1 MSKRIRIIKKK
12 KTTFDRF
19 ECHRHL
25 RVKRNWRRPRG
36 IDCSVRRKFRGM
48 LRTPKV
54 GYGSNKKTR
63 NLLPNY
69 KLKFTVNNLKE
80 LECLLMN
87 NDKYC
92 VEIGKKVGAVLRA
105 QMLRRAKELNP
116 DGIVV
121 ACGCYVQVAKD
132 VVDGIEE
139 IDLSIGTTKPKF

>member
-1 MSKRIRIIKKK
+1 MSKRIRIVKKK

-92 VEIGKKVGAVLRA
+92 IEIGKNVGAVLRA
-105 QMLRRAKELNP
+105 QMLKRAKELN
-116 DGIVV
+116 ISVTN
-121 ACGCYVQVAKD
+121 QKSKKL
-132 VVDGIEE
+132 ERLE
-139 IDLSIGTTKPKF
+139 NKLKNKTK